1 LKRKGIGKCQSR
13 KGLIMIE
20 TSTAQKEKLV
30 EPQNDVLQKPNAKTW
45 DGLSRMAFAADW
57 NPETAIDWNHP
68 IELGSIKEG
77 WVNILHYFYEGEWQ
91 GLEIIQRLMNKAA
104 HLYKLNDMVTYY
116 STQCYDESK
125 HLFVFRKY
133 LYKLNSP
140 PAKQRAFDLIVFIST
155 WSLLPMAVER
165 WILATYFTETL
176 AGSIFQRSLELD
188 AIDPTGKEMI
198 KLMLK
203 DESRHIAGTRLG
215 VQTLMDHSGPIKT
228 MILKLWWGIFA
239 RLAVSEVRRLKPYGD
254 QVGMDPEYILQKT
267 YAKMAEMEEFK
278 LKFLKDALSMEFL
291 GNKAAV

>member
-1 LKRKGIGKCQSR
+1 M
-13 KGLIMIE
+13 MIE
-20 TSTAQKEKLV
+20 TPAVQGGKEADT
-30 EPQNDVLQKPNAKTW
+30 QGDVLEKPNAKTW

-57 NPETAIDWNHP
+57 NPETAIDWNRP
-68 IELGSIKEG
+68 IKLGGIQEG
-77 WVNILHYFYEGEWQ
+77 WINILHYFYEGEWQ

-104 HLYKLNDMVTYY
+104 HLYKINEMVTYY

-133 LYKLNSP
+133 LQKLNSP
-140 PAKQRAFDLIVFIST
+140 PAKQKAFDLLVALST
-155 WSLLPMAVER
+155 HGPMPVER

-188 AIDPTGKEMI
+188 TIDPTGKEMI

-215 VQTLMDHSGPIKT
+215 VQTLMDHSGPFKT
-228 MILKLWWGIFA
+228 MILKWWWGLFS

-254 QVGMDPEYILQKT
+254 QMGMDPELILQKT
-267 YAKMAEMEEFK
+267 YAKMAEMREFK
-278 LKFLKDALSMEFL
+278 RKFLRDRLSRGFL
-291 GNKAAV
+291 GERAVA